1 MMANNLHSAVT
12 FLLGFVTLTNLVQ
25 ANNLDGFDINT
36 KELTSSSSFEESLDI
51 RLLPRDY
58 MLSSFN
64 FKLISDSIP
73 SDLKSEDGSLFTY
86 RKYNGFSKTIEP
98 LLDSANVRS
107 LFLKFTR
114 GHWDSYKWGELPKN
128 GWSSGGSG
136 VEIWS
141 LIEATNKTEALNN
154 WNVLMSQLSGVFCS
168 SVNFINLEKVTFP
181 NNIESYMTG
190 KISVETLPELTEDS
204 SYYLMR
210 GSLANE
216 PICTENL
223 SPFLRFLPTNGK
235 VGLSSLLDGHK
246 LFDSYWNSMSIDLN
260 TKCDDTFNCHYDVEI
275 DINFVVNIQKSLVRN
290 KRQVPK
296 AIPGQELQCDTSKKF
311 SEWECFPLPS
321 TKEYSFMISDVF
333 GHVIN
338 DRSRLNLLSNSTIR
352 VLGLDSEYWSTAIK
366 VNGEL
371 FGTSNDV
378 YELKQE
384 EKSEYDLYIFT
395 SDNSKLDTALAETSK
410 PPVYVTRALTGNAQD
425 KGGLRVT
432 FTNPSPNNDI
442 TLKYYETLPW
452 YMRLYVSSLALSSS
466 DASLTKEELEGL
478 ITKKFISLSEIRSKP
493 LHLEYT
499 INVPKGTTLTLQFD
513 LEKPL
518 LNYEEYPPDSN
529 HGFEIE
535 SALIVVLD
543 RYYENKNYFVR
554 TPTLLLSLATPD
566 FSMPYNVITI
576 TSTLMAFC
584 FGLVFNL
591 LTKRAVTVD
600 EAKNLVPEKPLA
612 RLAKKLKLKLG
623 Q

>member
-1 MMANNLHSAVT
+1 
-12 FLLGFVTLTNLVQ
+12 
-25 ANNLDGFDINT
+25 
-36 KELTSSSSFEESLDI
+36 
-51 RLLPRDY
+51 
-58 MLSSFN
+58 
-64 FKLISDSIP
+64 
-73 SDLKSEDGSLFTY
+73 
-86 RKYNGFSKTIEP
+86 
-98 LLDSANVRS
+98 
-107 LFLKFTR
+107 
-114 GHWDSYKWGELPKN
+114 
-128 GWSSGGSG
+128 
-136 VEIWS
+136 
-141 LIEATNKTEALNN
+141 
-154 WNVLMSQLSGVFCS
+154 
-168 SVNFINLEKVTFP
+168 
-181 NNIESYMTG
+181 
-190 KISVETLPELTEDS
+190 
-204 SYYLMR
+204 
-210 GSLANE
+210 
-216 PICTENL
+216 
-223 SPFLRFLPTNGK
+223 
-235 VGLSSLLDGHK
+235 
-246 LFDSYWNSMSIDLN
+246 
-260 TKCDDTFNCHYDVEI
+260 
-275 DINFVVNIQKSLVRN
+275 
-290 KRQVPK
+290 
-296 AIPGQELQCDTSKKF
+296 
-311 SEWECFPLPS
+311 
-321 TKEYSFMISDVF
+321 MISDVF